1 MGGNYSFVSAVLV
14 CVKRC
19 CQLYNHTLE
28 SFQVRTWHE
37 KLTFRGPPEVLEL
50 GPLWLKQR
58 VWKYFTILDTIWLK
72 ARDCMSKPYNNI
84 QVFVFYK
91 SN

>member
-1 MGGNYSFVSAVLV
+1 MGGNYSFVSAVLF

-37 KLTFRGPPEVLEL
+37 RLTFRGPPEVLEL
-50 GPLWLKQR
+50 GPLWLKAQ
-58 VWKYFTILDTIWLK
+58 
-72 ARDCMSKPYNNI
+72 DCMSKPYNNI
-84 QVFVFYK
+84 QVFVFCK